1 MQNPLI
7 STNSA
12 VLTALLGS
20 DVYHISE
27 ATSQLEQAG
36 LIANESTTLAKQEIA
51 FEATKVSEQVVIP
64 SAEQA
69 LSAVHYNY
77 LGENN
82 KYILILIDQPLK
94 NEIIAAKD
102 LLLLEKTLAALKL
115 ELRDVAIVNLQQCEE
130 LHFKSLK
137 DFFSCNKVLG
147 FGIELAKIGIEK
159 EVAINTVFRIEDCPF
174 LLASALE
181 ELSNNQAQKVIWW
194 SAMKSIF

>member
-1 MQNPLI
+1 MQNPLL

-12 VLTALLGS
+12 VLTALLGL

-27 ATSQLEQAG
+27 PPSPLEQAG
-36 LIANESTTLAKQEIA
+36 LIANEPTLAKQEIA
-51 FEATKVSEQVVIP
+51 SEQVVIQ
-64 SAEQA
+64 STEQA
-69 LSAVHYNY
+69 IKTVHYNY

-137 DFFSCNKVLG
+137 EFFSCNKVLG

-174 LLASALE
+174 LLASALD

>member
-1 MQNPLI
+1 MQNPLL

-12 VLTALLGS
+12 VLTALFGT
-20 DVYHISE
+20 DVYQLSQSTLALE
-27 ATSQLEQAG
+27 QEVMATSEQAP
-36 LIANESTTLAKQEIA
+36 TTA
-51 FEATKVSEQVVIP
+51 
-64 SAEQA
+64 
-69 LSAVHYNY
+69 HYNY

-115 ELRDVAIVNLQQCEE
+115 ELRDVAIINLQQCKQ
-130 LHFKSLK
+130 LHFKSFK
-137 DFFSCNKVLG
+137 EFFSCNKVIG

-159 EVAINTVFRIEDCPF
+159 DIAINTVFQISDCPF
-174 LLASALE
+174 LLASSLE

>member
-1 MQNPLI
+1 MQNPLL

-36 LIANESTTLAKQEIA
+36 LIANEPTVAKQEIA
-51 FEATKVSEQVVIP
+51 SEEVVIR
-64 SAEQA
+64 STEQA
-69 LSAVHYNY
+69 LKTVHYNY
-77 LGENN
+77 LGDNN

-94 NEIIAAKD
+94 SEIIRATD

-137 DFFSCNKVLG
+137 EFFSCNKVLG

>member
-1 MQNPLI
+1 MQNPLL

-27 ATSQLEQAG
+27 ATSQLEQASI
-36 LIANESTTLAKQEIA
+36 IANEPTLAKHEIA
-51 FEATKVSEQVVIP
+51 SEQVVIR
-64 SAEQA
+64 STEQA
-69 LSAVHYNY
+69 LKTVNYDY

-94 NEIIAAKD
+94 SEIISAKD

-137 DFFSCNKVLG
+137 EFFSCNKVIG

-159 EVAINTVFRIEDCPF
+159 EVPINTVFRIEECPF
-174 LLASALE
+174 LLASSLE
-181 ELSNNQAQKVIWW
+181 ELSSNQAQKEIWW

>member
-1 MQNPLI
+1 
-7 STNSA
+7 
-12 VLTALLGS
+12 
-20 DVYHISE
+20 
-27 ATSQLEQAG
+27 LEQAG
-36 LIANESTTLAKQEIA
+36 LIANEPTVAKQEIA
-51 FEATKVSEQVVIP
+51 SEQVVIP
-64 SAEQA
+64 SSEQA
-69 LSAVHYNY
+69 LTTLHYNY

-82 KYILILIDQPLK
+82 KYILILIDQPLES
-94 NEIIAAKD
+94 EIIASKD

-137 DFFSCNKVLG
+137 EFFSCNKVLG

-174 LLASALE
+174 LLASSLE

>member
-1 MQNPLI
+1 MQNPLL

-36 LIANESTTLAKQEIA
+36 LIANESTVAKQEIA
-51 FEATKVSEQVVIP
+51 SEQVVIP
-64 SAEQA
+64 STQQA
-69 LSAVHYNY
+69 LKTVHYNY

-94 NEIIAAKD
+94 REIIAAKD

-137 DFFSCNKVLG
+137 EFFSCNKVLG

-174 LLASALE
+174 LLASSLE

>member
-1 MQNPLI
+1 MQNPLL

-36 LIANESTTLAKQEIA
+36 LIANESTVAKQEIA
-51 FEATKVSEQVVIP
+51 SEQVVIP
-64 SAEQA
+64 STQQA
-69 LSAVHYNY
+69 LKTVHYNY

-137 DFFSCNKVLG
+137 EFFSCNKVLG

>member
-1 MQNPLI
+1 MQNPLL

-27 ATSQLEQAG
+27 ATSQLEQASI
-36 LIANESTTLAKQEIA
+36 IANEPTLAKQEIA
-51 FEATKVSEQVVIP
+51 SEQVVIR
-64 SAEQA
+64 STEQA
-69 LSAVHYNY
+69 LKTVNYDY

-94 NEIIAAKD
+94 SEIISAKD
-102 LLLLEKTLAALKL
+102 LLLLEKTLTALKL

-137 DFFSCNKVLG
+137 EFFSCNKVIG

-159 EVAINTVFRIEDCPF
+159 EVPINTVFRIEECPF
-174 LLASALE
+174 LLASSLE
-181 ELSNNQAQKVIWW
+181 ELSSNQAQKVIWW

>member
-7 STNSA
+7 STDSA

-27 ATSQLEQAG
+27 ATSQLEQAS
-36 LIANESTTLAKQEIA
+36 LIAKEPNIEKQVIA
-51 FEATKVSEQVVIP
+51 AEQVVIR
-64 SAEQA
+64 STEQA
-69 LSAVHYNY
+69 LKTVNYDY

-94 NEIIAAKD
+94 SEIISAKD

-137 DFFSCNKVLG
+137 EFFSCNKVIG

-159 EVAINTVFRIEDCPF
+159 EVPINTVFRIEECPF
-174 LLASALE
+174 LLASSLE
-181 ELSNNQAQKVIWW
+181 ELSTNQAQKVIWW

>member
-1 MQNPLI
+1 MQNPLL

-36 LIANESTTLAKQEIA
+36 LIANEPTVAKQEIA
-51 FEATKVSEQVVIP
+51 SEQVVIP
-64 SAEQA
+64 STEQA
-69 LSAVHYNY
+69 LKTVHYNY

-94 NEIIAAKD
+94 REIIAAKD

-137 DFFSCNKVLG
+137 EFFSCNKVLG

-174 LLASALE
+174 LLASSLE

>member
-1 MQNPLI
+1 MQNPLL

-27 ATSQLEQAG
+27 ATSQLEQASI
-36 LIANESTTLAKQEIA
+36 IANEPTLAKQEIA
-51 FEATKVSEQVVIP
+51 SEQVVIR
-64 SAEQA
+64 STEQA
-69 LSAVHYNY
+69 LKTVNYDY

-94 NEIIAAKD
+94 SEIISAKD

-137 DFFSCNKVLG
+137 EFFSCNKVIG

-159 EVAINTVFRIEDCPF
+159 EVPINTVFRIEECPF
-174 LLASALE
+174 LLASSLE
-181 ELSNNQAQKVIWW
+181 ELSSNQAQKVIWW

>member
-1 MQNPLI
+1 MQNPLL

-36 LIANESTTLAKQEIA
+36 LIANESTVAKQEIA
-51 FEATKVSEQVVIP
+51 SEQVVIP
-64 SAEQA
+64 STQQA
-69 LSAVHYNY
+69 LKTVHYNY

-137 DFFSCNKVLG
+137 EFFSCNKVLG

-174 LLASALE
+174 LLASSLE

>member
-1 MQNPLI
+1 MQNPLL

-36 LIANESTTLAKQEIA
+36 LIANEPTEAKQEIA
-51 FEATKVSEQVVIP
+51 SEQVVIR
-64 SAEQA
+64 STEQA
-69 LSAVHYNY
+69 LKTVHYNY

-137 DFFSCNKVLG
+137 EFFSCNKVLG

-159 EVAINTVFRIEDCPF
+159 EVAVNTVFRIEDCPF

>member
-1 MQNPLI
+1 MQNPLL

-27 ATSQLEQAG
+27 AASQLEQASI
-36 LIANESTTLAKQEIA
+36 IANEPTLEKQAI
-51 FEATKVSEQVVIP
+51 T
-64 SAEQA
+64 AES
-69 LSAVHYNY
+69 SAVSAKVTMISSDQTPSVLHYDY

-94 NEIIAAKD
+94 SEIISAKD

-137 DFFSCNKVLG
+137 EFFSCNKVIG

-159 EVAINTVFRIEDCPF
+159 EVPINTVFRIEECPF
-174 LLASALE
+174 LLASSLE
-181 ELSNNQAQKVIWW
+181 ELSSNQAQKVIWW

>member
-1 MQNPLI
+1 MQNPLL

-36 LIANESTTLAKQEIA
+36 LIANEPTLAKQEIA
-51 FEATKVSEQVVIP
+51 SEQVVIQ
-64 SAEQA
+64 STEQA
-69 LSAVHYNY
+69 LKTVHYNY

-94 NEIIAAKD
+94 SEIIAAKD

-137 DFFSCNKVLG
+137 EFFSCNKVLG

>member
-1 MQNPLI
+1 MQNPLL

-36 LIANESTTLAKQEIA
+36 IIANEQNIEKQAITAEPSVASAKVTMISSDQ
-51 FEATKVSEQVVIP
+51 TP
-64 SAEQA
+64 SS
-69 LSAVHYNY
+69 LHYDY

-94 NEIIAAKD
+94 SEIISAKD

-137 DFFSCNKVLG
+137 EFFSCNKVIG

-159 EVAINTVFRIEDCPF
+159 EVPINTVFRIEECPF
-174 LLASALE
+174 LLASSLE
-181 ELSNNQAQKVIWW
+181 ELSGNQAQKVVWW
-194 SAMKSIF
+194 SAMKSVF

>member
-1 MQNPLI
+1 MQNPLL

-27 ATSQLEQAG
+27 ATSQLEQAS
-36 LIANESTTLAKQEIA
+36 LIAKEPTLAKQEIA
-51 FEATKVSEQVVIP
+51 TEQVVIR
-64 SAEQA
+64 STEQA
-69 LSAVHYNY
+69 LKTVNYDY

-94 NEIIAAKD
+94 SEIISAKD

-137 DFFSCNKVLG
+137 EFFSCNKVIG

-159 EVAINTVFRIEDCPF
+159 EVPINTVFRIEECPF
-174 LLASALE
+174 LLASSLE
-181 ELSNNQAQKVIWW
+181 ELSTNQAQKVIWW

>member
-1 MQNPLI
+1 MQNPLL

-27 ATSQLEQAG
+27 ATSQLEQASI
-36 LIANESTTLAKQEIA
+36 IANEPTLAKHEIA
-51 FEATKVSEQVVIP
+51 SEQGVIR
-64 SAEQA
+64 STEQA
-69 LSAVHYNY
+69 LKTVNYDY

-94 NEIIAAKD
+94 SEIISAKD

-137 DFFSCNKVLG
+137 EFFSCNKVIG

-159 EVAINTVFRIEDCPF
+159 EVPINTVFRIEDCPF
-174 LLASALE
+174 LLASSLE
-181 ELSNNQAQKVIWW
+181 ELSSNQAQKVIWW

>member
-1 MQNPLI
+1 MQNPLL

-20 DVYHISE
+20 DVYHIAE
-27 ATSQLEQAG
+27 ATSQSEQAS
-36 LIANESTTLAKQEIA
+36 LIANEPILEKQAIA
-51 FEATKVSEQVVIP
+51 TEPSITSQQEAMRSSEQAP
-64 SAEQA
+64 TN
-69 LSAVHYNY
+69 VHYNY

-94 NEIIAAKD
+94 SEIISAKD

-115 ELRDVAIVNLQQCEE
+115 ELRDVAIVNLQQCEA

-137 DFFSCNKVLG
+137 EFFSCNKVLG
-147 FGIELAKIGIEK
+147 FGVELAKIGIEK
-159 EVAINTVFRIEDCPF
+159 EVPINTVFRIEDCPF
-174 LLASALE
+174 LLASSLE

>member
-1 MQNPLI
+1 MQNPLL

-36 LIANESTTLAKQEIA
+36 IIANEQNIEKQAITAEPSVASAKVTMISSDQ
-51 FEATKVSEQVVIP
+51 TP
-64 SAEQA
+64 SS
-69 LSAVHYNY
+69 LHYDY

-94 NEIIAAKD
+94 SEIISAKD

-137 DFFSCNKVLG
+137 EFFSCNKVIG

-159 EVAINTVFRIEDCPF
+159 EVPINTVFRIEECPF
-174 LLASALE
+174 LLASSLE
-181 ELSNNQAQKVIWW
+181 ELSGNQAQKVVWW

>member
-1 MQNPLI
+1 MQNPLL

-36 LIANESTTLAKQEIA
+36 LIANEPTVAKQEIA
-51 FEATKVSEQVVIP
+51 SEQVVIP
-64 SAEQA
+64 STEQA
-69 LSAVHYNY
+69 LKTVHYNY

-94 NEIIAAKD
+94 REIIAAKD

-137 DFFSCNKVLG
+137 EFFSCNKVLG

-159 EVAINTVFRIEDCPF
+159 EVAVNTVFRIEDCPF

>member
-1 MQNPLI
+1 
-7 STNSA
+7 
-12 VLTALLGS
+12 
-20 DVYHISE
+20 
-27 ATSQLEQAG
+27 LEQAG
-36 LIANESTTLAKQEIA
+36 LIANESTVAKQEIA
-51 FEATKVSEQVVIP
+51 SEQVVIP
-64 SAEQA
+64 STQQA
-69 LSAVHYNY
+69 LKTVHYNY

-137 DFFSCNKVLG
+137 EFFSCNKVLG

-174 LLASALE
+174 LLASSLE

>member
-1 MQNPLI
+1 MQNPLL

-36 LIANESTTLAKQEIA
+36 LIANEPTVAKQEIA
-51 FEATKVSEQVVIP
+51 SEEVVIR
-64 SAEQA
+64 STEQA
-69 LSAVHYNY
+69 LKTVHYNY

-137 DFFSCNKVLG
+137 EFFSCNKVLG

-174 LLASALE
+174 LLTSALE
-181 ELSNNQAQKVIWW
+181 VLSNNQAQKVIWW

>member
-1 MQNPLI
+1 MQNPLL

-36 LIANESTTLAKQEIA
+36 LVANEPTVAKQEIA
-51 FEATKVSEQVVIP
+51 SEQVVIP
-64 SAEQA
+64 STEQA
-69 LSAVHYNY
+69 LKTVHYNY

-94 NEIIAAKD
+94 REIIAAKD

-137 DFFSCNKVLG
+137 EFFSCNKVLG

-174 LLASALE
+174 LLASSLE

>member
-1 MQNPLI
+1 MQNPLL

-20 DVYHISE
+20 DVYHIDE
-27 ATSQLEQAG
+27 GTSQLEQAQ
-36 LIANESTTLAKQEIA
+36 LIAKEPTIEKQTIA
-51 FEATKVSEQVVIP
+51 AEPAISSHQEAIHSSDQTPTS
-64 SAEQA
+64 
-69 LSAVHYNY
+69 VHYHY

-94 NEIIAAKD
+94 SEIIRATD

-115 ELRDVAIVNLQQCEE
+115 ELRDVAIVNLQQCES

-137 DFFSCNKVLG
+137 EFFSCNKVIG

-159 EVAINTVFRIEDCPF
+159 EVPINTVFRIEDCPF
-174 LLASALE
+174 LLASSLE
-181 ELSNNQAQKVIWW
+181 ELSSNQAQKVIWW

>member
-1 MQNPLI
+1 MQNPLL

-27 ATSQLEQAG
+27 ATSQLEQVG
-36 LIANESTTLAKQEIA
+36 LIANEPTVAKQEIA
-51 FEATKVSEQVVIP
+51 SEQVVIP
-64 SAEQA
+64 STEQA
-69 LSAVHYNY
+69 LKTVHYNY

-94 NEIIAAKD
+94 REIIAAKD

-137 DFFSCNKVLG
+137 EFFSCNKVLG

>member
-1 MQNPLI
+1 MQNPLL

-36 LIANESTTLAKQEIA
+36 LIANESTVAKQEIA
-51 FEATKVSEQVVIP
+51 SEQVVIR
-64 SAEQA
+64 STEQA
-69 LSAVHYNY
+69 LKTVHYNY

-137 DFFSCNKVLG
+137 EFFSCNKVLG

-174 LLASALE
+174 LLASSLE

>member
-1 MQNPLI
+1 MQKPLL

-36 LIANESTTLAKQEIA
+36 LIANEPTVAKQEIA
-51 FEATKVSEQVVIP
+51 SEEVVIR
-64 SAEQA
+64 STEQA
-69 LSAVHYNY
+69 LKTVHYNY

-137 DFFSCNKVLG
+137 EFFSCNKVLG

>member
-1 MQNPLI
+1 MQNPLL

-12 VLTALLGS
+12 VLAALLGS

-27 ATSQLEQAG
+27 ATSQLEQAS
-36 LIANESTTLAKQEIA
+36 LITKEPTVAKQEIA
-51 FEATKVSEQVVIP
+51 SEHVDIQ
-64 SAEQA
+64 STEQA
-69 LSAVHYNY
+69 LKTIHYNY

-147 FGIELAKIGIEK
+147 FGIELAKISIEK

-174 LLASALE
+174 LLASSLE

>member
-1 MQNPLI
+1 MQNPLL

-36 LIANESTTLAKQEIA
+36 LIANEPTVAKQEIA
-51 FEATKVSEQVVIP
+51 SEQVVIP
-64 SAEQA
+64 STEQA
-69 LSAVHYNY
+69 LKTVHYNY

-94 NEIIAAKD
+94 REIIAAKD

>member
-1 MQNPLI
+1 MQNPLL

-20 DVYHISE
+20 EVYHIDE
-27 ATSQLEQAG
+27 GTSQMEQAQ
-36 LIANESTTLAKQEIA
+36 LIAKVPTIEKQTIA
-51 FEATKVSEQVVIP
+51 AETAISSQQEAIHP
-64 SAEQA
+64 SDQTPT
-69 LSAVHYNY
+69 SVHYNY

-82 KYILILIDQPLK
+82 KYILILINQPLK
-94 NEIIAAKD
+94 TEIIRATD

-115 ELRDVAIVNLQQCEE
+115 ELRDVAIVNLQQCES

-137 DFFSCNKVLG
+137 EFFSCNKVIG

-159 EVAINTVFRIEDCPF
+159 DIAINTVFRIADCPF
-174 LLASALE
+174 LLASSLE
-181 ELSNNQAQKVIWW
+181 ELSSNQAQKVIWW

>member
-1 MQNPLI
+1 MQNPLL

-36 LIANESTTLAKQEIA
+36 LIANEPTVAKQEIA
-51 FEATKVSEQVVIP
+51 SEEVVIR
-64 SAEQA
+64 STEQA
-69 LSAVHYNY
+69 LKTVHYNY

-137 DFFSCNKVLG
+137 EFFSCNKVLG

-174 LLASALE
+174 LLASSLE

>member
-1 MQNPLI
+1 MQNPLL

-20 DVYHISE
+20 EVYHIDES
-27 ATSQLEQAG
+27 TSQLDQAS
-36 LIANESTTLAKQEIA
+36 LIVKEPTIEKQAIA
-51 FEATKVSEQVVIP
+51 AETAISSQQEAMRSSDQTPTS
-64 SAEQA
+64 
-69 LSAVHYNY
+69 VHYNY

-94 NEIIAAKD
+94 SEIIRATD

-115 ELRDVAIVNLQQCEE
+115 ELRDVAIVNLQQYEA

-137 DFFSCNKVLG
+137 EFFSCNKVIG

-159 EVAINTVFRIEDCPF
+159 EVPINTVFRIEDCPF
-174 LLASALE
+174 LLASSLD
-181 ELSNNQAQKVIWW
+181 ELSSNQAQKVIWW

>member
-1 MQNPLI
+1 MQNPLL

-36 LIANESTTLAKQEIA
+36 LIPNEPTVAKQEIP
-51 FEATKVSEQVVIP
+51 SEQVVIQ
-64 SAEQA
+64 STEQT
-69 LSAVHYNY
+69 LKTVHYNY

-94 NEIIAAKD
+94 SEIITAKD
-102 LLLLEKTLAALKL
+102 LLLLEKTLTALKL

-137 DFFSCNKVLG
+137 EFFSCNKVLG

-174 LLASALE
+174 LLASSLE

>member
-1 MQNPLI
+1 MQNPLL

-36 LIANESTTLAKQEIA
+36 LIANEPTLAKHEIA
-51 FEATKVSEQVVIP
+51 SKQVVIP
-64 SAEQA
+64 SSA
-69 LSAVHYNY
+69 LALTTLHYNY

-82 KYILILIDQPLK
+82 KYILILIDQPLES
-94 NEIIAAKD
+94 EIIASKD
-102 LLLLEKTLAALKL
+102 LLLLEKTLASLKL

-137 DFFSCNKVLG
+137 EFFSCNKVLG

-174 LLASALE
+174 LLASSLE

>member
-1 MQNPLI
+1 MQNPLL

-27 ATSQLEQAG
+27 ATSQLEQAS
-36 LIANESTTLAKQEIA
+36 LIAKEPNIEKQVIA
-51 FEATKVSEQVVIP
+51 AEQVVIR
-64 SAEQA
+64 STEQA
-69 LSAVHYNY
+69 LKTVNYDY

-94 NEIIAAKD
+94 SEIISAKD

-137 DFFSCNKVLG
+137 EFFSCNKVIG

-159 EVAINTVFRIEDCPF
+159 EVPINTVFRIEECPF
-174 LLASALE
+174 LLASSLE
-181 ELSNNQAQKVIWW
+181 ELSGNQAQKVVWW
-194 SAMKSIF
+194 SAMKSVF

>member
-1 MQNPLI
+1 MQNPLL

-51 FEATKVSEQVVIP
+51 SEEVVIR
-64 SAEQA
+64 STEQA
-69 LSAVHYNY
+69 LKTVHYNY

-94 NEIIAAKD
+94 NEIIASKD

-137 DFFSCNKVLG
+137 EFFSCNKVLG